1 MATSS
6 LTKMTVPL
14 ANDQS
19 SPTQGLIMPKLKY
32 RFRVT
37 FQNLGVAGVVTD
49 ITKQVVDFTRP
60 NVTFENITP
69 KDKIPTC
76 SEAASAIN
84 QVMRF
89 IASDITGDGMI
100 VINNLKDTF
109 FEIDNAKIGIKKTLE
124 PDSLYNNWI
133 NPLNCKS

>member
-1 MATSS
+1 MDTEDIINFLL
-6 LTKMTVPL
+6 LTAFFSIILLYLSYSIPV
-14 ANDQS
+14 NE
-19 SPTQGLIMPKLKY
+19 Y
-32 RFRVT
+32 
-37 FQNLGVAGVVTD
+37 
-49 ITKQVVDFTRP
+49 
-60 NVTFENITP
+60 FENITP